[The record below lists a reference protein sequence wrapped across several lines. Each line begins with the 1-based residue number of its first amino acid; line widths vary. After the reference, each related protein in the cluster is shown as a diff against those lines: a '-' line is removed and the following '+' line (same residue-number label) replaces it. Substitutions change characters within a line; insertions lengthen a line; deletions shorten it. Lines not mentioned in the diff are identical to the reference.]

1 MTDFPQPLP
10 APRERDPVES
20 ITALVATLAVEIDGI
35 FSRFHVSEPEAA
47 DLLRETLLLAIYR
60 WDKIDSREIW
70 LLATLRRACL
80 RRLRRP
86 PLPPP
91 S

>member
-1 MTDFPQPLP
+1 MTDFHQIRQVPGEPE
-10 APRERDPVES
+10 AVES

-35 FSRFHVSEPEAA
+35 FSRFHLSEAEAA
-47 DLLRETLLLAIYR
+47 SLLRETLLLAIYR

-80 RRLRRP
+80 RRLRRQP
-86 PLPPP
+86 PPP

>member
-1 MTDFPQPLP
+1 MSDFHQTRQ
-10 APRERDPVES
+10 APGEPEAVES
-20 ITALVATLAVEIDGI
+20 ITALVATLAFEIDGI
-35 FSRFHVSEPEAA
+35 FSRFQLSQPEAA

-80 RRLRRP
+80 RRLRRQ
-86 PLPPP
+86 LPPP

>member
-1 MTDFPQPLP
+1 MTDFHHPLQ
-10 APRERDPVES
+10 APREPDPADS

-47 DLLRETLLLAIYR
+47 ELLRETLLLAIYR
-60 WDKIDSREIW
+60 WDKIDSRETW

-80 RRLRRP
+80 RRLRRQ
-86 PLPPP
+86 LPPP
-91 S
+91 C

>member
-1 MTDFPQPLP
+1 MTDFHQTRQ
-10 APRERDPVES
+10 APGEPEAVES
-20 ITALVATLAVEIDGI
+20 ITALAATLAIEIEGI
-35 FSRFHVSEPEAA
+35 FSRFQLSEPEAA

-60 WDKIDSREIW
+60 WDRIDSREIW

-80 RRLRRP
+80 RRLRRQI
-86 PLPPP
+86 PPP